1 MPLRPAVRAAVPLL
15 AALFACTAGARAA
28 AAQRVTE
35 RHDFG
40 DGEGKLIAFYSSALT
55 FSPVEAPVS
64 GAPWSWRA
72 GLELSY
78 LPRLTA
84 EQRRVGDKPEA
95 TNLAPIFPRPRAL
108 IVLPGG
114 VSAEASWIPP
124 VKLFDVKANVGSFAL
139 ARPFAIAPALLLTPR
154 IGATVG
160 QVEGAITCSPDMQ
173 REGPDLVEYYQII
186 CNGRRSDDHFQPR
199 MVTGELV
206 ASWHRRAAMMPYAG
220 AGVRRDWSR
229 FDIGVITPEGGRDLD
244 HPILELRATRPYLF
258 AGASWRAAP
267 RLGASGELFWA
278 PGSLVTFRLQGSL
291 HARGR

>member
-1 MPLRPAVRAAVPLL
+1 MPLRRVARAAIPLL
-15 AALFACTAGARAA
+15 AALAACTAAREA

-40 DGEGKLIAFYSSALT
+40 DGEGKLISFYSSALT
-55 FSPVEAPVS
+55 FSPVEAPAAS
-64 GAPWSWRA
+64 APWSWRA
-72 GLELSY
+72 GVELSY
-78 LPRLTA
+78 LPRLSP

-108 IVLPGG
+108 IALPGG

-139 ARPFAIAPALLLTPR
+139 ARPFAVAPALLLTPR

-173 REGPDLVEYYQII
+173 EEGPDLVEYYQII
-186 CNGRRSDDHFQPR
+186 CNGRSSDDHFQPR
-199 MVTGELV
+199 LATGELV
-206 ASWHRRAAMMPYAG
+206 ASWVRRAAVAPYAG

-229 FDIGVITPEGGRDLD
+229 FDIGVTTPDGGRDPD
-244 HPILELRATRPYLF
+244 HPILEIRATRPYLF
-258 AGASWRAAP
+258 AGATWRAAP

-278 PGSLVTFRLQGSL
+278 PGSLVTFRLQGSF